1 MAYGSA
7 ILEEERLGVGLVVV
21 ETRWTGG
28 QLGAAAMFNIPEG
41 LICVAGSAG

>member
-7 ILEEERLGVGLVVV
+7 ILEGERVGLAVV

-41 LICVAGSAG
+41 PICVAGSAG